1 MGSRLVGHVDMDA
14 FYASVEIR
22 DDPSLAGQAIA
33 VGGASRRG
41 VIAAASYEARKHG
54 VRSAM
59 PAATALKLCPTL
71 RILRGD
77 MAKYAAVSRAIFRI
91 LGEFSPVVQPLSLDE
106 GYLDLAGLE
115 RLFGPPRRIGERIRA
130 RIRAELDLPA
140 SVGIGPSKLVAK
152 LASDAA
158 KPDGLLVVAAEEA
171 AAWVRSLPLAR
182 LPGVGPRTEA
192 ALARLGI
199 RTVAELAAQDPD
211 AFARRFGDG
220 GAHLVELA
228 RGVDDRPVLPP
239 GAAKSLSRETT
250 FAEDVTDAEV
260 LAAVLLRLAEDVARR
275 ARALGVAGRTV
286 TLKLRTADFR
296 TTTRQ
301 RTLDPPTDDAGEM
314 AAAAV
319 ALLAAHRRPGAPIR
333 LVGVGLSGW
342 TDALAL
348 DLFADAGREGARH
361 RLHETEDDVVRRFGR
376 AKLSRA
382 RTLLSD
388 PGSPDPASAP
398 EARRR

>member
-1 MGSRLVGHVDMDA
+1 MQRRLVAHVDMDA

-22 DDPSLAGQAIA
+22 DDPSLAGLPIA

-41 VIAAASYEARKHG
+41 VIAAASYEARKRG

-59 PAATALKLCPTL
+59 PAATALRLCPEL

-77 MAKYAAVSRAIFRI
+77 MAKYAAVSRSMFRI

-106 GYLDLAGLE
+106 GYLDLGGLE
-115 RLFGPPRRIGERIRA
+115 RLFGPAPRIGERIRA

-158 KPDGLLVVAAEEA
+158 KPDGLLVVAEGEA
-171 AAWVRSLPLAR
+171 AAWIRTLPLAR

-199 RTVAELAAQDPD
+199 RTTAELAAQDPA

-228 RGVDDRPVLPP
+228 RGIDERPVLPP

-250 FAEDVTDAEV
+250 FAEDIADGEV

-286 TLKLRTADFR
+286 TVKLRTADFR
-296 TTTRQ
+296 TTMRQ
-301 RTLDPPTDDAGEM
+301 RTLDAPTDDAGTL

-319 ALLAAHRRPGAPIR
+319 ALLDRHRRPGAALR

-342 TDALAL
+342 TDALDM
-348 DLFADAGREGARH
+348 DLFADARRADARH
-361 RLHETEDDVVRRFGR
+361 RLHEAEDDVVRRFGR

-388 PGSPDPASAP
+388 RGIPDPASAR
-398 EARRR
+398 EERRR